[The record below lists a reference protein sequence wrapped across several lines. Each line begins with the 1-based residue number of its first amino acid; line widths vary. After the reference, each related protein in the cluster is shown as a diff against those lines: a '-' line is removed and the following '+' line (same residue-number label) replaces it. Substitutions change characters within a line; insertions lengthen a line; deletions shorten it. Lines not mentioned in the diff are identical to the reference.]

1 MNSVLVAQ
9 AKNSRDAAESWGV
22 MQEEESLSFNEIP
35 GVRLAA
41 IASGLKKNLLDL
53 ALIELNERGV
63 CSAVFTQN
71 NFAAAPVLVSREH
84 LKSKSCRYLLINS
97 GNANAATGNEGI
109 RTATRCCQSVAEMAG
124 LMKEE
129 VLPFST
135 GVIGEPLDY
144 QKIQDAI
151 PSLFKKLAG
160 DGWTDV
166 ARAIITTDTTT
177 KISAREVEIDSK
189 KVKIIGIAKGSGMI
203 QPNMATMLSFLATD
217 ASLER
222 DLSDQILFETCE
234 KTFNRITV
242 DGDTS
247 TNDACVLVSTGLSG
261 VDCNKSP
268 QLELMKQGIF
278 QVMRDLAMAI
288 VKDGE
293 GATKFV
299 EVRVKGGKTKED
311 SRNIAYSIANSPL
324 VKTALFASDPNWGRL
339 VMAVGKA
346 NAAIDTSKIDIQI
359 NDLLLMKM
367 GQIEKNYTEEKG
379 SVEMKKPSIL
389 ITVDL
394 NLGQYEDVV
403 WTTDLSHDYVKIN
416 SEYRT

>member
-1 MNSVLVAQ
+1 MTVKEASP
-9 AKNSRDAAESWGV
+9 
-22 MQEEESLSFNEIP
+22 FNKIR

-41 IASGLKKNLLDL
+41 VASGLKKDSLDL
-53 ALIELNERGV
+53 ALIELDENCV
-63 CSAVFTQN
+63 CSAVFTQSS
-71 NFAAAPVLVSREH
+71 FAAAPILISREH
-84 LKSKSCRYLLINS
+84 LKDESSRYILVNS
-97 GNANAATGNEGI
+97 GNANAATGNEGFENAI
-109 RTATRCCQSVAEMAG
+109 RCCESVAEMAG
-124 LMKEE
+124 LKKEA

-135 GVIGEPLDY
+135 GVIGEPLNY
-144 QKIQDAI
+144 QKIQNAI
-151 PSLFKKLAG
+151 PSLFEKLAA
-160 DGWTDV
+160 DGWVDV
-166 ARAIITTDTTT
+166 ARAIVTTDTTI
-177 KISAREVEIDSK
+177 KISSHEIEIGDK
-189 KVKIIGIAKGSGMI
+189 AVKITGVAKGSGMI

-217 ASLER
+217 ALIDRKVLDKIISEVC
-222 DLSDQILFETCE
+222 Q

-247 TNDACVLVSTGLSG
+247 TNDACVLISTGGSG

-268 QLELMKQGIF
+268 KLDLVKEGVF

-299 EVRVKGGKTKED
+299 EVRVKGGKTKLD

-346 NAAIDTSKIDIQI
+346 DASIDASKIDIHL
-359 NDLLLMKM
+359 NNLLLMKT

-379 SVEMKKPSIL
+379 FVEMKKSSII
-389 ITVDL
+389 ITINL
-394 NLGQYEDVV
+394 NLGQHEEIV
-403 WTTDLSHDYVKIN
+403 WTTDLSYDYVKIN

>member
-1 MNSVLVAQ
+1 MKVKDSFP
-9 AKNSRDAAESWGV
+9 
-22 MQEEESLSFNEIP
+22 FNEIR

-41 IASGLKKNLLDL
+41 IASGLKKDLLDL
-53 ALIELNERGV
+53 ALIELNENSV
-63 CSAVFTQN
+63 CSAVFTQSS
-71 NFAAAPVLVSREH
+71 FAAAPVLISRKH
-84 LKSKSCRYLLINS
+84 LKDGSSRYLLVNS
-97 GNANAATGNEGI
+97 GNANAATGNEGFENAI
-109 RTATRCCQSVAEMAG
+109 RCCESVAEMAG
-124 LMKEE
+124 LKKEE

-144 QKIQDAI
+144 QKIQNAI
-151 PSLFKKLAG
+151 PSLFEKLAE
-160 DGWTDV
+160 DGWVNV
-166 ARAIITTDTTT
+166 ARAIVTTDTTI
-177 KISAREVEIDSK
+177 KISSAEIEIGDK
-189 KVKIIGIAKGSGMI
+189 TVKITGVAKGSGMI
-203 QPNMATMLSFLATD
+203 QPNMATMLSFIATD
-217 ASLER
+217 ASIER
-222 DLSDQILFETCE
+222 KFLDQILSAACE

-261 VDCNKSP
+261 VDCNKAP
-268 QLELMKQGIF
+268 QLDLIKDGIF
-278 QVMRDLAMAI
+278 QVMRDLAIAI

-299 EVRVKGGKTKED
+299 EVRVKGGDTKLD

-346 NAAIDTSKIDIQI
+346 DASIDTSKIDMQL
-359 NDLLLMKM
+359 NDLFLMKM

-379 SVEMKKPSIL
+379 FVEMSKPSII
-389 ITVDL
+389 ITVNL
-394 NLGQYEDVV
+394 NLGQYEETV
-403 WTTDLSHDYVKIN
+403 WTTDLSYDYVKIN

>member
-1 MNSVLVAQ
+1 MTVKEASP
-9 AKNSRDAAESWGV
+9 
-22 MQEEESLSFNEIP
+22 FNKIR

-41 IASGLKKNLLDL
+41 VASGLKKDSLDL
-53 ALIELNERGV
+53 ALIELDENSV
-63 CSAVFTQN
+63 CSAVFTQSS
-71 NFAAAPVLVSREH
+71 FAAAPVLISREH
-84 LKSKSCRYLLINS
+84 LKDESSRYILVNS
-97 GNANAATGNEGI
+97 GNANAATGNEGFENAI
-109 RTATRCCQSVAEMAG
+109 RCCESVAEMAG
-124 LMKEE
+124 LKKEA

-135 GVIGEPLDY
+135 GVIGEPLNY
-144 QKIQDAI
+144 QKIQSAI
-151 PSLFKKLAG
+151 PSLFEKLAA
-160 DGWTDV
+160 DGWVDV
-166 ARAIITTDTTT
+166 ARAIVTTDTTI
-177 KISAREVEIDSK
+177 KISSQEIEIGDK
-189 KVKIIGIAKGSGMI
+189 AVKITGVAKGSGMI

-217 ASLER
+217 ALIDKKVLDKIISEVC
-222 DLSDQILFETCE
+222 Q

-247 TNDACVLVSTGLSG
+247 TNDACVLISTGLSG

-268 QLELMKQGIF
+268 KLDLVQEGVF

-299 EVRVKGGKTKED
+299 EVRVKGGKTKLD

-346 NAAIDTSKIDIQI
+346 DASIDASKIDIQL
-359 NDLLLMKM
+359 NNLLLMKM

-379 SVEMKKPSIL
+379 FVEMKKSSII
-389 ITVDL
+389 ITINL
-394 NLGQYEDVV
+394 NLGQHEEIV
-403 WTTDLSHDYVKIN
+403 WTTDLSYDYVKIN

>member
-1 MNSVLVAQ
+1 MTLKEA
-9 AKNSRDAAESWGV
+9 
-22 MQEEESLSFNEIP
+22 LPFNKIR

-41 IASGLKKNLLDL
+41 VASGLKKDSLDL
-53 ALIELNERGV
+53 ALIELNENCV
-63 CSAVFTQN
+63 CSAVFTQSS
-71 NFAAAPVLVSREH
+71 FAAAPVLISREH
-84 LKSKSCRYLLINS
+84 LKDESSRYILVNS
-97 GNANAATGNEGI
+97 GNANAATGNEGLENAI
-109 RTATRCCQSVAEMAG
+109 RCCESVAEMAG
-124 LMKEE
+124 LKKEE

-135 GVIGEPLDY
+135 GVIGEPLNY
-144 QKIQDAI
+144 QKIRSAI
-151 PSLFKKLAG
+151 PSLFKKLAE
-160 DGWTDV
+160 DGWVDV
-166 ARAIITTDTTT
+166 ARAIVTTDTTI
-177 KISAREVEIDSK
+177 KISSTEIEVGDK
-189 KVKIIGIAKGSGMI
+189 AVKITGVAKGSGMI

-217 ASLER
+217 ALIDR
-222 DLSDQILFETCE
+222 KVLDQILSEVCE

-247 TNDACVLVSTGLSG
+247 TNDACVLISTGLSG

-268 QLELMKQGIF
+268 ELDLVKEGVF

-299 EVRVKGGKTKED
+299 EVRVKGGKTKLD

-346 NAAIDTSKIDIQI
+346 DASIDTSKIDIQL
-359 NDLLLMKM
+359 NDLFLMKM

-379 SVEMKKPSIL
+379 FVEMKKPSIL

-394 NLGQYEDVV
+394 NLGQYEEIV
-403 WTTDLSHDYVKIN
+403 WTTDLSYDYVKIN

>member
-1 MNSVLVAQ
+1 MTVKEASP
-9 AKNSRDAAESWGV
+9 
-22 MQEEESLSFNEIP
+22 FNKIR

-41 IASGLKKNLLDL
+41 VASGLKKDSLDL
-53 ALIELNERGV
+53 ALIELDENSV
-63 CSAVFTQN
+63 CSAVFTQSS
-71 NFAAAPVLVSREH
+71 FAAAPVLISREH
-84 LKSKSCRYLLINS
+84 LKDESSRYILVNS
-97 GNANAATGNEGI
+97 GNANAATGNEGFENAI
-109 RTATRCCQSVAEMAG
+109 RCCESVAEMAG
-124 LMKEE
+124 LKKEA

-135 GVIGEPLDY
+135 GVIGEPLNY
-144 QKIQDAI
+144 QKIQSAI
-151 PSLFKKLAG
+151 PSLFEKLAA
-160 DGWTDV
+160 DGWVDV
-166 ARAIITTDTTT
+166 ARAIVTTDTTI
-177 KISAREVEIDSK
+177 KISSHEIEIGDK
-189 KVKIIGIAKGSGMI
+189 AVKITGVAKGSGMI

-217 ASLER
+217 ALIDRKVLDKIISEVC
-222 DLSDQILFETCE
+222 Q

-247 TNDACVLVSTGLSG
+247 TNDACVLISTGGSG

-268 QLELMKQGIF
+268 KLDLVKEGVF

-299 EVRVKGGKTKED
+299 EVRVKGGKTKLD

-346 NAAIDTSKIDIQI
+346 DASIDASKIDIHL
-359 NDLLLMKM
+359 NNLLLMKM

-379 SVEMKKPSIL
+379 FVEMKKSSII
-389 ITVDL
+389 ITINL
-394 NLGQYEDVV
+394 NLGQHEEIV
-403 WTTDLSHDYVKIN
+403 WTTDLSYDYVKIN

>member
-1 MNSVLVAQ
+1 
-9 AKNSRDAAESWGV
+9 
-22 MQEEESLSFNEIP
+22 MQGKESLSFDEIP

-53 ALIELNERGV
+53 ALIELNESGV

-71 NFAAAPVLVSREH
+71 NFAAAPVLVAREH

-124 LMKEE
+124 LVKEE

-135 GVIGEPLDY
+135 GVIGQPLDY
-144 QKIQDAI
+144 KKIRDAI
-151 PSLFKKLAG
+151 PSLFQNLTG
-160 DGWTDV
+160 DGWIDV
-166 ARAIITTDTTT
+166 ARAIITTDTTA
-177 KISAREVEIDSK
+177 KISATEVEIDEK
-189 KVKIIGIAKGSGMI
+189 KVRIIGVAKGSGMI

-217 ASLER
+217 ALLER

-247 TNDACVLVSTGLSG
+247 TNDACVLVSTGFSG

-268 QLELMKQGIF
+268 QLELIKQGIF

-299 EVRVKGGKTKED
+299 EVRVKGGESKDD

-403 WTTDLSHDYVKIN
+403 WTTDLSHDNVKIN

>member
-1 MNSVLVAQ
+1 
-9 AKNSRDAAESWGV
+9 
-22 MQEEESLSFNEIP
+22 MQGKDSLFFDEIP

-41 IASGLKKNLLDL
+41 IASGIKKDLLDL
-53 ALIELNERGV
+53 ALIELNEKGI

-97 GNANAATGNEGI
+97 GNANAATGDEGI
-109 RTATRCCQSVAEMAG
+109 KTASRCCQSVAEIAG

-135 GVIGEPLDY
+135 GVIGQSLDF
-144 QKIQDAI
+144 QKIRDAI
-151 PSLFKKLAG
+151 PSLFQKLAG

-166 ARAIITTDTTT
+166 ARAILTTDTET
-177 KISAREVEIDSK
+177 KISATEVEIEDK
-189 KVKIIGIAKGSGMI
+189 KVKIMGIAKGSGMI
-203 QPNMATMLSFLATD
+203 QPNMATMLSFIATD
-217 ASLER
+217 ALLER
-222 DLSDQILFETCE
+222 DLSDQILFEACE
-234 KTFNRITV
+234 NTFNRITV

-247 TNDACVLVSTGLSG
+247 TNDACVLMSTGLSG
-261 VDCNKSP
+261 VNCNKSP
-268 QLELMKQGIF
+268 QLELIKQGIF

-299 EVRVKGGKTKED
+299 EVRVKGARAKED
-311 SRNIAYSIANSPL
+311 SRCIAYSIANSPL

-346 NAAIDTSKIDIQI
+346 DAAIDTSKINIQI
-359 NDLLLMKM
+359 NDLFVLKM
-367 GQIEKNYTEEKG
+367 GQKEKDYTEEKG
-379 SVEMKKPSIL
+379 LFEMKKPSIV
-389 ITVDL
+389 ITIDL
-394 NLGQYEDVV
+394 NLGQYEEIV
-403 WTTDLSHDYVKIN
+403 WTTDLSYDYVKIN

>member
-1 MNSVLVAQ
+1 MTVKEAFP
-9 AKNSRDAAESWGV
+9 
-22 MQEEESLSFNEIP
+22 FNKIR

-41 IASGLKKNLLDL
+41 VASGLKKDSLDL
-53 ALIELNERGV
+53 ALIELDENCV
-63 CSAVFTQN
+63 CSAVFTQSS
-71 NFAAAPVLVSREH
+71 FAAAPVLVSKKH
-84 LKSKSCRYLLINS
+84 LKNESSKYLLINS
-97 GNANAATGNEGI
+97 GNANAATGNEGFENAI
-109 RTATRCCQSVAEMAG
+109 RCCESVAKMAG
-124 LMKEE
+124 LKKEE

-135 GVIGEPLDY
+135 GVIGEPLNY
-144 QKIQDAI
+144 QKIQNAI
-151 PSLFKKLAG
+151 PSLFEKLAE
-160 DGWTDV
+160 DGWVDV
-166 ARAIITTDTTT
+166 ARAIVTTDTTI
-177 KISAREVEIDSK
+177 KISSTEIEIGNK
-189 KVKIIGIAKGSGMI
+189 AVKITGVAKGSGMI

-217 ASLER
+217 ALIER
-222 DLSDQILFETCE
+222 KVLDQILSEVCE

-247 TNDACVLVSTGLSG
+247 TNDACVLISTGLSG

-268 QLELMKQGIF
+268 KLDLVKEGVF

-299 EVRVKGGKTKED
+299 EVRVRGGKTNVD

-346 NAAIDTSKIDIQI
+346 DAAIDTSKIDIQL
-359 NDLLLMKM
+359 NDLFLMKM

-379 SVEMKKPSIL
+379 FVEMKKPSII
-389 ITVDL
+389 ITVNL
-394 NLGQYEDVV
+394 NLGQDEEIV
-403 WTTDLSHDYVKIN
+403 WTTDLSYDYVKIN

>member
-1 MNSVLVAQ
+1 M
-9 AKNSRDAAESWGV
+9 R
-22 MQEEESLSFNEIP
+22 
-35 GVRLAA
+35 
-41 IASGLKKNLLDL
+41 
-53 ALIELNERGV
+53 
-63 CSAVFTQN
+63 
-71 NFAAAPVLVSREH
+71 
-84 LKSKSCRYLLINS
+84 
-97 GNANAATGNEGI
+97 
-109 RTATRCCQSVAEMAG
+109 
-124 LMKEE
+124 
-129 VLPFST
+129 
-135 GVIGEPLDY
+135 
-144 QKIQDAI
+144 
-151 PSLFKKLAG
+151 
-160 DGWTDV
+160 
-166 ARAIITTDTTT
+166 
-177 KISAREVEIDSK
+177 
-189 KVKIIGIAKGSGMI
+189 IIGVAKGSGMI

-217 ASLER
+217 ALLER

-268 QLELMKQGIF
+268 QLELIKQGIF

-299 EVRVKGGKTKED
+299 EVRVKGGESKDD

>member
-1 MNSVLVAQ
+1 
-9 AKNSRDAAESWGV
+9 
-22 MQEEESLSFNEIP
+22 MQGKDSLFFDEIP

-41 IASGLKKNLLDL
+41 IASGIKKDLLDL
-53 ALIELNERGV
+53 ALIELNEKGI

-97 GNANAATGNEGI
+97 GNANAATGDEGI
-109 RTATRCCQSVAEMAG
+109 KTASRCCQSVAEIAG

-135 GVIGEPLDY
+135 GVIGQSLDF
-144 QKIQDAI
+144 QKIRDAI
-151 PSLFKKLAG
+151 PSLFQKLAG

-166 ARAIITTDTTT
+166 ARAILTTDTET
-177 KISAREVEIDSK
+177 KISATEVEIEDK
-189 KVKIIGIAKGSGMI
+189 KVKIMGIAKGSGMI
-203 QPNMATMLSFLATD
+203 QPNMATMLSFIATD
-217 ASLER
+217 ALLER
-222 DLSDQILFETCE
+222 DLSDQILFEACE
-234 KTFNRITV
+234 NTFNRITV

-247 TNDACVLVSTGLSG
+247 TNDACVLMSTGLSG
-261 VDCNKSP
+261 VNCNKSP
-268 QLELMKQGIF
+268 QLELIKQGIF
-278 QVMRDLAMAI
+278 QIMRDLAMAI

-299 EVRVKGGKTKED
+299 EVRVKGGRAKED
-311 SRNIAYSIANSPL
+311 SRNVAYSIANSAL

-346 NAAIDTSKIDIQI
+346 DAAIDTSKINIQI
-359 NDLLLMKM
+359 NDLFVLKM
-367 GQIEKNYTEEKG
+367 GQKEKDYTEEKG
-379 SVEMKKPSIL
+379 LFEMKKPSIV
-389 ITVDL
+389 ITIDL
-394 NLGQYEDVV
+394 NLGQYEEIV
-403 WTTDLSHDYVKIN
+403 WTTDLSYDYVKIN

>member
-1 MNSVLVAQ
+1 
-9 AKNSRDAAESWGV
+9 

-97 GNANAATGNEGI
+97 GNANAATGDEGI

-299 EVRVKGGKTKED
+299 EVRVKGGKSKED

>member
-1 MNSVLVAQ
+1 MTIKEAFP
-9 AKNSRDAAESWGV
+9 
-22 MQEEESLSFNEIP
+22 FNKIR

-41 IASGLKKNLLDL
+41 VASGLKKDSLDL
-53 ALIELNERGV
+53 ALIELDENCV
-63 CSAVFTQN
+63 CSAVFTQSS
-71 NFAAAPVLVSREH
+71 FAAAPVLISREH
-84 LKSKSCRYLLINS
+84 LKDESSRYILVNS
-97 GNANAATGNEGI
+97 GNANAATGNEGFENAI
-109 RTATRCCQSVAEMAG
+109 RCCESVAEMAG
-124 LMKEE
+124 LKKEA

-135 GVIGEPLDY
+135 GVIGEPLNY
-144 QKIQDAI
+144 QKIQSAI
-151 PSLFKKLAG
+151 PSLFEKLAA
-160 DGWTDV
+160 DGWVDV
-166 ARAIITTDTTT
+166 ARAIVTTDTTI
-177 KISAREVEIDSK
+177 KISSQEIEIGDK
-189 KVKIIGIAKGSGMI
+189 AVKITGVAKGSGMI

-217 ASLER
+217 ALIDRKVLDKIISEV
-222 DLSDQILFETCE
+222 CE

-247 TNDACVLVSTGLSG
+247 TNDACVLISTGLSG
-261 VDCNKSP
+261 VDCNNSP
-268 QLELMKQGIF
+268 KLDLVQEGVF

-299 EVRVKGGKTKED
+299 EVRVKGGKTKLD

-346 NAAIDTSKIDIQI
+346 DASIDASKIDIQL
-359 NDLLLMKM
+359 NNLLLMKM

-379 SVEMKKPSIL
+379 FVEMKKPSII
-389 ITVDL
+389 ITVNL
-394 NLGQYEDVV
+394 NLGQHEEIV
-403 WTTDLSHDYVKIN
+403 WTTDLSYDYVKIN

>member
-1 MNSVLVAQ
+1 
-9 AKNSRDAAESWGV
+9 
-22 MQEEESLSFNEIP
+22 MQEEESLSFNEIR

-53 ALIELNERGV
+53 ALIELNERAV

-97 GNANAATGNEGI
+97 GNANAATGDEGI

-166 ARAIITTDTTT
+166 ARAIITTDTAT

-346 NAAIDTSKIDIQI
+346 NAAINTSKIDIQI

>member
-1 MNSVLVAQ
+1 
-9 AKNSRDAAESWGV
+9 
-22 MQEEESLSFNEIP
+22 MQGEESLSFNEIP

-84 LKSKSCRYLLINS
+84 LKSKTCRYLLINS
-97 GNANAATGNEGI
+97 GNANAATGDEGI
-109 RTATRCCQSVAEMAG
+109 RTATRCCQFVAEMAG

-151 PSLFKKLAG
+151 PFLFKKLAG

-217 ASLER
+217 ALLER

-247 TNDACVLVSTGLSG
+247 TNDACVLLSTGLSG

-268 QLELMKQGIF
+268 QLELVKQGIF
-278 QVMRDLAMAI
+278 QVMRDLALAI

-299 EVRVKGGKTKED
+299 EVRVKGGKSKED

-367 GQIEKNYTEEKG
+367 GQIEKNYTEGKG

-394 NLGQYEDVV
+394 KVGPHEEVV

>member
-1 MNSVLVAQ
+1 
-9 AKNSRDAAESWGV
+9 
-22 MQEEESLSFNEIP
+22 MQGKDSLFFDEIP

-41 IASGLKKNLLDL
+41 IASGIKKDLLDL
-53 ALIELNERGV
+53 ALIELNEKGI

-97 GNANAATGNEGI
+97 GNANAATGDEGI
-109 RTATRCCQSVAEMAG
+109 KTASRCCQSVAEIAG

-135 GVIGEPLDY
+135 GVIGQSLDF
-144 QKIQDAI
+144 QKIRDAI
-151 PSLFKKLAG
+151 PSLFQKLAG

-166 ARAIITTDTTT
+166 ARAILTTDTET
-177 KISAREVEIDSK
+177 KISAIEVEIDDK
-189 KVKIIGIAKGSGMI
+189 TVKIIGIAKGSGMI
-203 QPNMATMLSFLATD
+203 QPNMATMLSFIATD
-217 ASLER
+217 ALLER
-222 DLSDQILFETCE
+222 DLSDQILFEACE
-234 KTFNRITV
+234 NTFNRITV

-247 TNDACVLVSTGLSG
+247 TNDACVLMSTGLSG
-261 VDCNKSP
+261 VNCNKSP
-268 QLELMKQGIF
+268 QLELIKQGIF

-299 EVRVKGGKTKED
+299 EVRVKGGRAKED
-311 SRNIAYSIANSPL
+311 SRNVAYSIANSAL

-346 NAAIDTSKIDIQI
+346 DAAIDTSKINIQI
-359 NDLLLMKM
+359 NDLFVLKM
-367 GQIEKNYTEEKG
+367 GQKEKDYTEEKG
-379 SVEMKKPSIL
+379 LFEMKKPSIV

-394 NLGQYEDVV
+394 NLGQYEEIV
-403 WTTDLSHDYVKIN
+403 WTTDLSYDYVKIN

>member
-1 MNSVLVAQ
+1 
-9 AKNSRDAAESWGV
+9 
-22 MQEEESLSFNEIP
+22 MQEEESLSFNEIR

-97 GNANAATGNEGI
+97 GNANAATGDEGI

-124 LMKEE
+124 VMKEE

-166 ARAIITTDTTT
+166 ARAIITTDTAT

-261 VDCNKSP
+261 VECNKSP

-346 NAAIDTSKIDIQI
+346 NAAINTSKIDIQI

>member
-1 MNSVLVAQ
+1 
-9 AKNSRDAAESWGV
+9 
-22 MQEEESLSFNEIP
+22 MQEEESLSFNEIR

-97 GNANAATGNEGI
+97 GNANAATGDEGI

-124 LMKEE
+124 VMKEE

-166 ARAIITTDTTT
+166 ARAIITTDTAT

-278 QVMRDLAMAI
+278 QVMRNLAMAI

-299 EVRVKGGKTKED
+299 EVRVKGGKSKED

-346 NAAIDTSKIDIQI
+346 NAAINTSKIDIQI

>member
-1 MNSVLVAQ
+1 MTLKEA
-9 AKNSRDAAESWGV
+9 
-22 MQEEESLSFNEIP
+22 LPFNKIR

-41 IASGLKKNLLDL
+41 VASGLKKDSLDL
-53 ALIELNERGV
+53 ALIELNENCV
-63 CSAVFTQN
+63 CSAVFTQSS
-71 NFAAAPVLVSREH
+71 FAAAPVLISREH
-84 LKSKSCRYLLINS
+84 LKDESSRYILVNS
-97 GNANAATGNEGI
+97 GNANAATGNEGLENAI
-109 RTATRCCQSVAEMAG
+109 RCCESVAEMAG
-124 LMKEE
+124 LKKEE

-135 GVIGEPLDY
+135 GVIGEPLNY
-144 QKIQDAI
+144 QKIRSAI
-151 PSLFKKLAG
+151 PSLFKKLAE
-160 DGWTDV
+160 DGWVDV
-166 ARAIITTDTTT
+166 ARAIVTTDTTI
-177 KISAREVEIDSK
+177 KISSTEIEVGDK
-189 KVKIIGIAKGSGMI
+189 AVKITGVAKGSGMI

-217 ASLER
+217 ALIDR
-222 DLSDQILFETCE
+222 KVLDQILSEVCE

-247 TNDACVLVSTGLSG
+247 TNDACVLISTGLSG

-268 QLELMKQGIF
+268 KLDLVKEGVF

-299 EVRVKGGKTKED
+299 EVRVKGGKTKLD

-346 NAAIDTSKIDIQI
+346 DASIDTSKIDIQL
-359 NDLLLMKM
+359 NDLFLMKM

-379 SVEMKKPSIL
+379 FVEMKKPSIL

-394 NLGQYEDVV
+394 NLGQYEEIV
-403 WTTDLSHDYVKIN
+403 WTTDLSYDYVKIN

>member
-1 MNSVLVAQ
+1 MTIKEAFP
-9 AKNSRDAAESWGV
+9 
-22 MQEEESLSFNEIP
+22 FNKIR

-41 IASGLKKNLLDL
+41 VASGLKKDSLDL
-53 ALIELNERGV
+53 ALIELDENCV
-63 CSAVFTQN
+63 CSAVFTQSS
-71 NFAAAPVLVSREH
+71 FAAAPVLISREH
-84 LKSKSCRYLLINS
+84 LKDESSRYILVNS
-97 GNANAATGNEGI
+97 GNANAATGNEGFKNAI
-109 RTATRCCQSVAEMAG
+109 RCCESVAEMAG
-124 LMKEE
+124 LKKEA

-135 GVIGEPLDY
+135 GVIGEPLNY
-144 QKIQDAI
+144 QKIQNAI
-151 PSLFKKLAG
+151 PSLFEKLAL
-160 DGWTDV
+160 DGWVDV
-166 ARAIITTDTTT
+166 ARAIVTTDTTI
-177 KISAREVEIDSK
+177 KISSQEIEIGDK
-189 KVKIIGIAKGSGMI
+189 AVKITGVAKGSGMI

-217 ASLER
+217 ALIDR
-222 DLSDQILFETCE
+222 KVLDQIISEVCE

-247 TNDACVLVSTGLSG
+247 TNDACVLISTGLSG
-261 VDCNKSP
+261 VDCNNSP
-268 QLELMKQGIF
+268 KLDLVQEGVF

-299 EVRVKGGKTKED
+299 EVRVKGGKTKLD

-346 NAAIDTSKIDIQI
+346 DASIDASKIDIQL
-359 NDLLLMKM
+359 NNLLLMKM

-379 SVEMKKPSIL
+379 FVEMKKPSII
-389 ITVDL
+389 ITVNL
-394 NLGQYEDVV
+394 NLGQHEEIV
-403 WTTDLSHDYVKIN
+403 WTTDLSYDYVKIN

>member
-1 MNSVLVAQ
+1 
-9 AKNSRDAAESWGV
+9 
-22 MQEEESLSFNEIP
+22 MQGKDSLFFDEIP

-41 IASGLKKNLLDL
+41 IASGIKKDLLDL
-53 ALIELNERGV
+53 ALIELNEKGI

-97 GNANAATGNEGI
+97 GNANAATGDEGI
-109 RTATRCCQSVAEMAG
+109 KTASRCCQSVAEIAG

-135 GVIGEPLDY
+135 GVIGQSLDF
-144 QKIQDAI
+144 QKIRDAI
-151 PSLFKKLAG
+151 PSLFQKLAG

-166 ARAIITTDTTT
+166 ARAILTTDTET
-177 KISAREVEIDSK
+177 KISATEVEIEDK
-189 KVKIIGIAKGSGMI
+189 KVKIMGIAKGSGMI
-203 QPNMATMLSFLATD
+203 QPNMATMLSFIATD
-217 ASLER
+217 ALLER
-222 DLSDQILFETCE
+222 DLSDQILFEACE
-234 KTFNRITV
+234 NTFNRITV

-247 TNDACVLVSTGLSG
+247 TNDACVLMSTGLSG
-261 VDCNKSP
+261 VNCNKSP
-268 QLELMKQGIF
+268 QLELIKQGIF

-299 EVRVKGGKTKED
+299 EVRVKGGRAKED
-311 SRNIAYSIANSPL
+311 SRNVAYSIANSAL

-346 NAAIDTSKIDIQI
+346 DAAIDTSKINIQI
-359 NDLLLMKM
+359 NDLFVLKM
-367 GQIEKNYTEEKG
+367 GQKEKDYTEEKG
-379 SVEMKKPSIL
+379 LFEMKKPSIV

-394 NLGQYEDVV
+394 NLGQYEEIV
-403 WTTDLSHDYVKIN
+403 WTTDLSYDYVKIN

>member
-1 MNSVLVAQ
+1 MTLKEA
-9 AKNSRDAAESWGV
+9 
-22 MQEEESLSFNEIP
+22 LPFNKIR

-41 IASGLKKNLLDL
+41 VASGLKKDSLDL
-53 ALIELNERGV
+53 ALIELNENCV
-63 CSAVFTQN
+63 CSAVFTQSS
-71 NFAAAPVLVSREH
+71 FAAAPVLISREH
-84 LKSKSCRYLLINS
+84 LKDESSRYILVNS
-97 GNANAATGNEGI
+97 GNANAATGNEGLENAI
-109 RTATRCCQSVAEMAG
+109 RCCESVAEMAG
-124 LMKEE
+124 LKKEE

-135 GVIGEPLDY
+135 GVIGEPLNY
-144 QKIQDAI
+144 QKIRKSI
-151 PSLFKKLAG
+151 PSLFEKLAE
-160 DGWTDV
+160 DGWVDL
-166 ARAIITTDTTT
+166 ARAIVTTDTTI
-177 KISAREVEIDSK
+177 KISSTEIE
-189 KVKIIGIAKGSGMI
+189 IGDKPVRITGVAKGSGMI

-217 ASLER
+217 ALIDR
-222 DLSDQILFETCE
+222 KVLDQILSEVCE

-247 TNDACVLVSTGLSG
+247 TNDACVLISTGLSG

-268 QLELMKQGIF
+268 ELDLVKEGVF

-299 EVRVKGGKTKED
+299 EVRVKGGKTKLD

-346 NAAIDTSKIDIQI
+346 DASIDTSKIDIQL
-359 NDLLLMKM
+359 NDLFLMKM

-379 SVEMKKPSIL
+379 FVEMKKPSII

-394 NLGQYEDVV
+394 NLGQYEEIV
-403 WTTDLSHDYVKIN
+403 WTTDLSYDYVKIN

>member
-1 MNSVLVAQ
+1 MTVKEASP
-9 AKNSRDAAESWGV
+9 
-22 MQEEESLSFNEIP
+22 FNKIR

-41 IASGLKKNLLDL
+41 VASGLKKDSLDL
-53 ALIELNERGV
+53 ALIELDENSV
-63 CSAVFTQN
+63 CSAVFTQSS
-71 NFAAAPVLVSREH
+71 FAAAPVLISREH
-84 LKSKSCRYLLINS
+84 LKDESSRYILVNS
-97 GNANAATGNEGI
+97 GNANAATGNEGFENAI
-109 RTATRCCQSVAEMAG
+109 RCCESVAEMAG
-124 LMKEE
+124 LKKEA

-135 GVIGEPLDY
+135 GVIGEPLNY
-144 QKIQDAI
+144 QKIQSAI
-151 PSLFKKLAG
+151 PSLFEKLAA
-160 DGWTDV
+160 DGWVDV
-166 ARAIITTDTTT
+166 ARAIVTTDTTI
-177 KISAREVEIDSK
+177 KISSHEIEIGDK
-189 KVKIIGIAKGSGMI
+189 AVKITGVAKGSGMI

-217 ASLER
+217 ALIDRKVLDKIISEVC
-222 DLSDQILFETCE
+222 Q

-247 TNDACVLVSTGLSG
+247 TNDACVLISTGLSG
-261 VDCNKSP
+261 VDCNNSP
-268 QLELMKQGIF
+268 KLDLVQEGVF

-299 EVRVKGGKTKED
+299 EVRVKGGKTKLD

-346 NAAIDTSKIDIQI
+346 DASIDASKIDIHL
-359 NDLLLMKM
+359 NNLLLMKT

-379 SVEMKKPSIL
+379 FVEMKKSSII
-389 ITVDL
+389 ITVNL
-394 NLGQYEDVV
+394 NLGQHEEIV
-403 WTTDLSHDYVKIN
+403 WTTDLSYDYVKIN

>member
-1 MNSVLVAQ
+1 MLRKA
-9 AKNSRDAAESWGV
+9 RGV
-22 MQEEESLSFNEIP
+22 MQEEESLSFNEIR

-53 ALIELNERGV
+53 ALIELNERAV

-97 GNANAATGNEGI
+97 GNANAATGDEGI
-109 RTATRCCQSVAEMAG
+109 RTATRCCQSVAEIAG

-166 ARAIITTDTTT
+166 ARAIITTDTAT

-346 NAAIDTSKIDIQI
+346 NAAINTSKIDIQI